1 MNYYKFGLMTLLPLM
16 LMYEWFR
23 RFSGDSLKT
32 IPPEPKPTAS
42 KKKDTQTPLPPVAA
56 TPPESSSGSVNNQD
70 ITPWREH
77 VEQQGMRIALLE
89 EQLARATV
97 AAGDAVAAKAAL
109 SLQVEQQALRIAQLE
124 QELATM
130 QRTAAI
136 ADRMLNKWRYR
147 TFSR

>member
-16 LMYEWFR
+16 MMYEWFR
-23 RFSGDSLKT
+23 RFSADSLKA

-42 KKKDTQTPLPPVAA
+42 KKKDSQTPLPPVTA
-56 TPPESSSGSVNNQD
+56 TTPAPSSASLNEE
-70 ITPWREH
+70 ITAWR
-77 VEQQGMRIALLE
+77 VQTEQQAMRIAQLE

-97 AAGDAVAAKAAL
+97 AAGEAVAAKAAL
-109 SLQVEQQALRIAQLE
+109 SLQVEQQALQIAQLE

-130 QRTAAI
+130 QGAAAI

>member
-16 LMYEWFR
+16 LMSEWLR
-23 RFSGDSLKT
+23 RFSADSLKP

-42 KKKDTQTPLPPVAA
+42 KKKDTHTPLPPVAA
-56 TPPESSSGSVNNQD
+56 TPPESSSGSVNED
-70 ITPWREH
+70 ITPWREQ

-97 AAGDAVAAKAAL
+97 AAGEAVAAKAAL
-109 SLQVEQQALRIAQLE
+109 SLQLEQQALRIAQLE

-130 QRTAAI
+130 QGAAAI
-136 ADRMLNKWRYR
+136 GDTMLNKWRYR